1 MCPMVLRKSKN
12 KQTNKQKTLT
22 LKINLSHAI
31 CNSKNED
38 IFFSCYLYVNFF
50 FTIFAMSHHIGHS
63 PIFICQL
70 PNHEIF
76 VFQDL

>member
-1 MCPMVLRKSKN
+1 MGIWRINVSYGVTEK
-12 KQTNKQKTLT
+12 KQPLT

-38 IFFSCYLYVNFF
+38 TVFSCYLYAKFF
-50 FTIFAMSHHIGHS
+50 FFLHFCCHIIGHS

-70 PNHEIF
+70 PIYIYIYI
-76 VFQDL
+76 